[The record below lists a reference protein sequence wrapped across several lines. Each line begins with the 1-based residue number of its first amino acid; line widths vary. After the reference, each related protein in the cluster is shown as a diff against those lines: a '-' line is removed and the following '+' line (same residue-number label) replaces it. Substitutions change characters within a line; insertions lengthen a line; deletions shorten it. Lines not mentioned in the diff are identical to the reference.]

1 MPIKWSAVAVSDKVD
16 EMEKLY
22 NSITPTLWQ
31 VLEKAE
37 ELRRIPN
44 LPGYI
49 DQPAHSLVLKSFG
62 VWQCPTTNV
71 KRGFRPSLKGG
82 ETVPLPDKI
91 ETPED
96 LAELE
101 AKEDKFEGEII
112 PLDENL
118 AKALIKALEEKR

>member
-1 MPIKWSAVAVSDKVD
+1 
-16 EMEKLY
+16 
-22 NSITPTLWQ
+22 
-31 VLEKAE
+31 
-37 ELRRIPN
+37 
-44 LPGYI
+44 
-49 DQPAHSLVLKSFG
+49 
-62 VWQCPTTNV
+62 
-71 KRGFRPSLKGG
+71 LKGG